1 MASVQAGDHLV
12 VLGLLGAQMGRG
24 RGSCRGGGGRR
35 WGGGGGD
42 WEGGEEGQEE
52 EKAESE
58 EFWRLGEGMI
68 KKTTRLNS
76 EDLSSGMKIQIPQIK
91 T

>member
-24 RGSCRGGGGRR
+24 RGSCRGGGGPR

-58 EFWRLGEGMI
+58 EFWRLGEGMMEDE
-68 KKTTRLNS
+68 KS
-76 EDLSSGMKIQIPQIK
+76 ESPTINLKEGESELKLSN
-91 T
+91 